1 MIPQSEFGDL
11 VGIVVDMR
19 REIAQLK
26 RELAN
31 MVKVGTVSDVDAK
44 KGYRLDFGQDE
55 NGQPKKSAWLPHP
68 ESGGAAKSWIPLSV
82 GQTAA
87 MVTPPGDTRQGFLVR
102 GGFSDQNPQPSENTN
117 ENVFTF
123 GQVKIEIRDAEVIVS
138 LGGTSLTMTPSKAV
152 IKAESIF
159 GIGKTAMGV
168 DGEEFPLRV
177 VTVAGPA
184 KQLFSKV

>member
-102 GGFSDQNPQPSENTN
+102 GGFSDKNPQPSENTD

-123 GQVKIEIRDAEVIVS
+123 GPWRISLDAGVLSVTGPKVKVKGDVEIEGAVDIKGERVTHNKKNIDASHKHKGVVP
-138 LGGTSLTMTPSKAV
+138 GGGET
-152 IKAESIF
+152 
-159 GIGKTAMGV
+159 GV
-168 DGEEFPLRV
+168 PV
-177 VTVAGPA
+177 
-184 KQLFSKV
+184 